1 MLCKSKPRGLLEFW
15 ESQDQK
21 CNIPTFV
28 SFPTCHNCPPPWSPA
43 ALVSPVLLD
52 GQMLEGDLHLPA
64 ARASAPPSG
73 EALRSCLHVCLP
85 SLKPCCSFLHAPLQC
100 LLLGTGDDA
109 GGPRW
114 RCNHTVNTTLLPAA
128 SLLPVNQ
135 SRYPRPLSLYYCPLF
150 SHFLGC
156 QVYSLC

>member
-1 MLCKSKPRGLLEFW
+1 MQYPHLCVLPRVPQLPTSLLPSCSRVTSAPGW
-15 ESQDQK
+15 A
-21 CNIPTFV
+21 N
-28 SFPTCHNCPPPWSPA
+28 A
-43 ALVSPVLLD
+43 
-52 GQMLEGDLHLPA
+52 GG
-64 ARASAPPSG
+64 RSAPPCSSRFSPT
-73 EALRSCLHVCLP
+73 EWRSPSLLPARLP
-85 SLKPCCSFLHAPLQC
+85 SLKPCCSFLHAPLQS

-135 SRYPRPLSLYYCPLF
+135 SRYPRPLSLDYCLLF